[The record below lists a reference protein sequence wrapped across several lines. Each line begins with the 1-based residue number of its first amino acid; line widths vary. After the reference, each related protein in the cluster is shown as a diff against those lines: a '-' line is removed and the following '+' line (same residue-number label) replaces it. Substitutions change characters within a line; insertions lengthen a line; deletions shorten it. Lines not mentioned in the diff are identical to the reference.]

1 MSFDKSKYLSL
12 LDKARNV
19 DECDWPSVSDT
30 MDLLHEAMMM
40 LDKANEPVYIG
51 APQTVDMQDIS
62 RKMLGM
68 G

>member
-19 DECDWPSVSDT
+19 DADNWPSVSDT
-30 MDLLHEAMMM
+30 MDLLHEAMVM
-40 LDKANEPVYIG
+40 LDEANQPVYIG
-51 APQTVDMQDIS
+51 APQTVDMQALA
-62 RKMLGM
+62 RNLLGM